1 LSLGT
6 YHSAKIPKAS
16 PATQVQI
23 HQRSSAGRLPW
34 TMSRTT
40 SAMAHPAEMTLMT
53 N

>member
-6 YHSAKIPKAS
+6 YHIAKIPKAS

-23 HQRSSAGRLPW
+23 HQRSPAGRLPR

-40 SAMAHPAEMTLMT
+40 SAIAHPAEPTLMT